1 MIEFKR
7 VVLENGLRVLVH
19 EDNSTPVVA
28 VNLLYDVGSRDENSE
43 RTGFA
48 HLFEHLMFSGS
59 KNAKEFDTFIQ
70 QAGGESNAFTNT
82 DMTNFYATVPAENLE
97 TLLWLESDRML
108 ALNINNKA
116 LNTQRKVVVEEF
128 KETTLD
134 EPYGDVWH
142 HLSDMVYK
150 KHPYRWPV
158 IGLEPRHIEEATLTD
173 VKDFYKKH
181 YTPNNAIIVITG
193 NLEKSGNIELSRNPD
208 SIGTEG
214 VIRKVEKWFGDIPK
228 GDVPSRNLPKEPQQ
242 KKSVRK
248 IVEANV
254 PVEAFYLAFRSP
266 DRLDKA
272 YYATDLLTDI
282 LSSGSSSRFYRRL
295 LKEKR
300 LFSEIDCYLT
310 GSIDPGII
318 LIEGK
323 NTEGVTLEAA
333 EEAIWV
339 ELETLKQELV
349 SETELQKL
357 KNKIESQQ
365 AFGDAGALNKA
376 MNLAYFELIGNANL
390 INEEAG
396 KYNVITVED
405 IQKAAQTMFRKE
417 NSSVLIYKPKKL

>member
-28 VNLLYDVGSRDENSE
+28 VNLLYDVGSRDENPE

-59 KNAKEFDTFIQ
+59 KNAKEFDSFIQ

-181 YTPNNAIIVITG
+181 YTPNNAIIVVAG
-193 NLEKSGNIELSRNPD
+193 NLEKVGH
-208 SIGTEG
+208 TEG
-214 VIRKVEKWFGDIPK
+214 VIRKVEKWFGSIPK

-242 KKSVRK
+242 KKTIRK

-254 PVEAFYLAFRSP
+254 PVEALYLAFRSP
-266 DRLDKA
+266 DRLDKD

-333 EEAIWV
+333 EAAIWA
-339 ELETLKQELV
+339 ELEILKQELV

-376 MNLAYFELIGNANL
+376 MNIAYYELIGNANL
-390 INEEAG
+390 INEEAK

-405 IQKAAQTMFRKE
+405 IQKAAQKMFRKE
-417 NSSVLIYKPKKL
+417 NSSVLIYKPKKIE

>member
-59 KNAKEFDTFIQ
+59 KNAKEFDSFIQ

-193 NLEKSGNIELSRNPD
+193 NLEKAGN
-208 SIGTEG
+208 TEG
-214 VIRKVEKWFGDIPK
+214 VIRKVEKWFGEIPK
-228 GDVPSRNLPKEPQQ
+228 GDVPTRNLPKEPQQ
-242 KKSVRK
+242 KKTIRK

-254 PVEAFYLAFRSP
+254 PVEALYLAFRSP
-266 DRLDKA
+266 DRLDKD

-333 EEAIWV
+333 EEAIWA
-339 ELETLKQELV
+339 ELETLKNELV

-376 MNLAYFELIGNANL
+376 MNLAYYELIGNANL
-390 INEEAG
+390 INEEAK
-396 KYNVITVED
+396 KYNAITVED
-405 IQKAAQTMFRKE
+405 IQKAAQKMFRKE
-417 NSSVLIYKPKKL
+417 NSSVLIYKPKK

>member
-28 VNLLYDVGSRDENSE
+28 VNLLYDVGSRDENPE

-108 ALNINNKA
+108 ALNINNRA

-158 IGLEPRHIEEATLTD
+158 IGLEPRHIEEATLID

-181 YTPNNAIIVITG
+181 YTPNNAIIVVTG
-193 NLEKSGNIELSRNPD
+193 NLEKAGN
-208 SIGTEG
+208 TEG

-228 GDVPSRNLPKEPQQ
+228 GDVPARNLPKEPQQ

-248 IVEANV
+248 VVEANV
-254 PVEAFYLAFRSP
+254 PVEALYLAFRSP
-266 DRLDKA
+266 DRLDSA

-333 EEAIWV
+333 EEAIWA
-339 ELETLKQELV
+339 ELETLKHELV

-376 MNLAYFELIGNANL
+376 MNIAYFELIGNANL

-396 KYNVITVED
+396 KYNVITAED

-417 NSSVLIYKPKKL
+417 NSSVLIYKPKKS

>member
-28 VNLLYDVGSRDENSE
+28 VNVLYDVGSRDENPE

-48 HLFEHLMFSGS
+48 HLFEHLMFAGS

-108 ALNINNKA
+108 ALNINNRA

-181 YTPNNAIIVITG
+181 YTPNNAIIVVTG
-193 NLEKSGNIELSRNPD
+193 NLEKAENI
-208 SIGTEG
+208 EG

-228 GDVPSRNLPKEPQQ
+228 GDVPARNLPKEPQQ

-248 IVEANV
+248 VVEANV
-254 PVEAFYLAFRSP
+254 PVEALYLAFRSP

-333 EEAIWV
+333 EEAIWT
-339 ELETLKQELV
+339 ELETLKNEMV
-349 SETELQKL
+349 SEAELQKL

-390 INEEAG
+390 INEEAE
-396 KYNVITVED
+396 KYNVITAED

-417 NSSVLIYKPKKL
+417 NSSVLIYKPKK

>member
-28 VNLLYDVGSRDENSE
+28 VNLLYDVGSRDENPE

-59 KNAKEFDTFIQ
+59 KNAKEFDSFIQ

-181 YTPNNAIIVITG
+181 YTPNNAIIVVTG
-193 NLEKSGNIELSRNPD
+193 NLEKAGN
-208 SIGTEG
+208 TEG
-214 VIRKVEKWFGDIPK
+214 VIRKVEKWFGEIPK

-242 KKSVRK
+242 KKTIRK

-254 PVEAFYLAFRSP
+254 PVEALYIAFRSP
-266 DRLDKA
+266 DRFDKD

-333 EEAIWV
+333 EEAIWA
-339 ELETLKQELV
+339 ELETLKHELV

-376 MNLAYFELIGNANL
+376 MNLAYYELIGNANL
-390 INEEAG
+390 INEEAK

-405 IQKAAQTMFRKE
+405 IQKAAQKMFRKE
-417 NSSVLIYKPKKL
+417 NSSVLIYKPKKQ

>member
-1 MIEFKR
+1 MIDFEKHT
-7 VVLENGLRVLVH
+7 LANGLRVILH
-19 EDNSTPVVA
+19 RDDSTPMAAVSVA
-28 VNLLYDVGSRDENSE
+28 YDVGSRDE
-43 RTGFA
+43 RADKTGFA
-48 HLFEHLMFSGS
+48 HLFEHLMFGGS
-59 KNAKEFDTFIQ
+59 ENAPDFDEPMQI
-70 QAGGESNAFTNT
+70 AGGDNNAFTNNDLT
-82 DMTNFYATVPAENLE
+82 CFYESMPVENLE
-97 TLLWLESDRML
+97 TALWLEADRMASL
-108 ALNINNKA
+108 KIDRKSLNV
-116 LNTQRKVVVEEF
+116 QRKVVVEEF
-128 KETTLD
+128 KETTLN
-134 EPYGDVWH
+134 EPYGDAWH
-142 HLSDMVYK
+142 HISAMHYQ

-181 YTPNNAIIVITG
+181 YTPNNAIIVVTG
-193 NLEKSGNIELSRNPD
+193 NLEKAGN
-208 SIGTEG
+208 TEG
-214 VIRKVEKWFGDIPK
+214 VIRKVTKWFGDIPK

-242 KKSVRK
+242 KKTIRK

-254 PVEAFYLAFRSP
+254 PVEALYLAFRSP
-266 DRLDKA
+266 DRFDKD

-333 EEAIWV
+333 EEAIWA
-339 ELETLKQELV
+339 ELETLKHELV

-390 INEEAG
+390 INEEAE

-405 IQKAAQTMFRKE
+405 IQKAAQKMFRKE
-417 NSSVLIYKPKKL
+417 NSSVLIYKPKK

>member
-28 VNLLYDVGSRDENSE
+28 VNLLYDVGSRDENPE

-158 IGLEPRHIEEATLTD
+158 IGLEPRHIEEATLAD
-173 VKDFYKKH
+173 VKDFYEKH
-181 YTPNNAIIVITG
+181 YTPNNAILVITG
-193 NLEKSGNIELSRNPD
+193 NLEKAGN
-208 SIGTEG
+208 TEG
-214 VIRKVEKWFGDIPK
+214 VIRKVEKWFGNIPK
-228 GDVPSRNLPKEPQQ
+228 GNVPTRNLPKEPQQ
-242 KKSVRK
+242 KKSIRK

-254 PVEAFYLAFRSP
+254 PVEAIYLAFRSP

-333 EEAIWV
+333 EEAIWA
-339 ELETLKQELV
+339 ELETLKHELV

-376 MNLAYFELIGNANL
+376 MNLAYYELIGNANL
-390 INEEAG
+390 INEEAK

-405 IQKAAQTMFRKE
+405 IQKAAQKMFRKE
-417 NSSVLIYKPKKL
+417 NSSVLIYKPKK

>member
-28 VNLLYDVGSRDENSE
+28 VNLLYDVGSRDENPE

-173 VKDFYKKH
+173 VKDFYEKH

-193 NLEKSGNIELSRNPD
+193 NLEKAGN
-208 SIGTEG
+208 TEG
-214 VIRKVEKWFGDIPK
+214 VIRKVEKWFADIPK

-242 KKSVRK
+242 KKSIRK

-254 PVEAFYLAFRSP
+254 PMEAIYLAFRSP

-333 EEAIWV
+333 EEAIWA
-339 ELETLKQELV
+339 ELETLKHELV

-376 MNLAYFELIGNANL
+376 MNLAYYELIGNANL
-390 INEEAG
+390 INEEAK
-396 KYNVITVED
+396 KYNIITVED
-405 IQKAAQTMFRKE
+405 IQKAAQKMFRKE
-417 NSSVLIYKPKKL
+417 NSSVLIYKPKK

>member
-7 VVLENGLRVLVH
+7 IILENGLRVLVH

-28 VNLLYDVGSRDENSE
+28 VNLLYDVGSRDESPE

-59 KNAKEFDTFIQ
+59 KNAKEFDSFIQ

-142 HLSDMVYK
+142 HLGDMVYK

-158 IGLEPRHIEEATLTD
+158 IGLEPQHIEEATLTD

-181 YTPNNAIIVITG
+181 YTPNNAIIVVAG
-193 NLEKSGNIELSRNPD
+193 NLEKVGN
-208 SIGTEG
+208 TEG
-214 VIRKVEKWFGDIPK
+214 VIRKVEKWFGSIPK
-228 GDVPSRNLPKEPQQ
+228 GETLARNLPKEPQQ

-248 IVEANV
+248 TVEANV
-254 PVEAFYLAFRSP
+254 PVEALYLAFRSP
-266 DRLDKA
+266 DRFDKD
-272 YYATDLLTDI
+272 YYVKWLI
-282 LSSGSSSRFYRRL
+282 VSFLSSAF
-295 LKEKR
+295 K
-300 LFSEIDCYLT
+300 
-310 GSIDPGII
+310 
-318 LIEGK
+318 GK
-323 NTEGVTLEAA
+323 
-333 EEAIWV
+333 
-339 ELETLKQELV
+339 K
-349 SETELQKL
+349 
-357 KNKIESQQ
+357 
-365 AFGDAGALNKA
+365 
-376 MNLAYFELIGNANL
+376 
-390 INEEAG
+390 
-396 KYNVITVED
+396 TV
-405 IQKAAQTMFRKE
+405 F
-417 NSSVLIYKPKKL
+417 

>member
-1 MIEFKR
+1 MIDFQR
-7 VVLENGLRVLVH
+7 VILENGLRVLVH

-28 VNLLYDVGSRDENSE
+28 VNLLYDVGSRDENPE

-59 KNAKEFDTFIQ
+59 KNAKEYDSFIQ

-108 ALNINNKA
+108 ALNINAKS

-142 HLSDMVYK
+142 HLSEMVYK

-181 YTPNNAIIVITG
+181 YTPNNAIIVIAG
-193 NLEKSGNIELSRNPD
+193 NLEKAGNLPD
-208 SIGTEG
+208 GRQGTEG
-214 VIRKVEKWFGDIPK
+214 VIQKVEKWFGEISK
-228 GDVPSRNLPKEPQQ
+228 GEVPSRRLPKEPEQ
-242 KKSVRK
+242 KKSIRK

-254 PVEAFYLAFRSP
+254 PVEAIYLAFRSP

-323 NTEGVTLEAA
+323 NTEGVSLEAA
-333 EEAIWV
+333 EEAVWA
-339 ELETLKQELV
+339 ELETLKAELV
-349 SETELQKL
+349 SEAELQKL

-390 INEEAG
+390 INEEVE

-405 IQKAAQTMFRKE
+405 IQQAAQKMFRKE
-417 NSSVLIYKPKKL
+417 NSSVLIYKPKKQ